1 MIIGGD
7 TLADARKPDPRPLAA
22 AIEAVHSQPELAV
35 MVGDSAND
43 IDMAK
48 ALRVRSVAVSF
59 GYPRG
64 PVAELGADK
73 VIDDFSELRE
83 LLVGVA

>member
-1 MIIGGD
+1 
-7 TLADARKPDPRPLAA
+7 
-22 AIEAVHSQPELAV
+22 

-43 IDMAK
+43 IDPAK
-48 ALRVRSVAVSF
+48 ALGMRSVAVSF

-64 PVAELGADK
+64 AVAALGADT

-83 LLVGVA
+83 VLVGLA